1 VGSTLSL
8 VDTGEIRLV
17 TLGLLFALI
26 LGVIAFVVLMEKAQR
41 RIAVNYAKRGKNSHS
56 SNSYLPFK
64 INQAGVIP
72 PIFASSIIL
81 FPATIGGWLSQ
92 KEGLGWIA
100 DVTAYMAPGQP
111 LYILVYGLAIIGF
124 TFFYTAL
131 TFDAKE
137 TADNLQKSGGFIPGI
152 RPGENSANYIDA
164 VVSRL
169 TASGSLYIAAV
180 CLIPEFLILL
190 WNVPFYF
197 GGTSILIIVVVT
209 IDFLSQFNNYQITNE
224 YKNLM
229 NVRGFN

>member
-1 VGSTLSL
+1 
-8 VDTGEIRLV
+8 
-17 TLGLLFALI
+17 
-26 LGVIAFVVLMEKAQR
+26 
-41 RIAVNYAKRGKNSHS
+41 
-56 SNSYLPFK
+56 
-64 INQAGVIP
+64 
-72 PIFASSIIL
+72 
-81 FPATIGGWLSQ
+81 
-92 KEGLGWIA
+92 
-100 DVTAYMAPGQP
+100 MAPGQP